1 MAVLVQIVPAAV
13 FSAIFDNRQR
23 AVVLDA
29 LPALAPGDLVE
40 LTDGKRRCQ
49 RLATDVAGD
58 QVHGLPHLRL
68 VSLRPLTATE
78 KAARMTGEGLA

>member
-1 MAVLVQIVPAAV
+1 MVIVQIVPAAV
-13 FSAIFDNRQR
+13 FDAIFANRQR

-29 LPALAPGDLVE
+29 PLELVPGDLVE
-40 LTDGKRRCQ
+40 IIDGKRRCQ

-68 VSLRPLTATE
+68 VSLRPLTAAE
-78 KAARMTGEGLA
+78 KAGRMTGEAPA